1 MHMLGTPRT
10 MQDDP
15 RYDDVV
21 SDVKA
26 FLEQRLAFAVAEGVA
41 EERVMLD
48 PGIGF
53 GKTLE
58 HNLELLARLDEIVAL
73 GRPVVIGALAQVVPG
88 EDHRPRAPAGR
99 AVATAAANVLALE
112 RGASVFRVHDV
123 PETARCAGG
132 GGCYVGGR
140 MAPDD
145 PEDYDDDDLT
155 EDDDDEREGPEVG
168 VTIEIVGLSLFTHHG
183 VTPAEREVGQ
193 RLVLDVRFDV
203 GEPDALVTDRV
214 EDTVDYGEVCQVIAL
229 MAQQRSYKTLE
240 RLCAVI
246 AERLASQF
254 GAESV
259 TVKASKPEP
268 PIPLPLEEVSVEVW
282 REEHN

>member
-1 MHMLGTPRT
+1 
-10 MQDDP
+10 
-15 RYDDVV
+15 
-21 SDVKA
+21 
-26 FLEQRLAFAVAEGVA
+26 
-41 EERVMLD
+41 MLD

-53 GKTLE
+53 GKTVE
-58 HNLELLARLDEIVAL
+58 HNLELIARLDELVAL
-73 GRPVVIGALAQVVPG
+73 GRPLVFGVSRKSFLGKLTGREVD
-88 EDHRPRAPAGR
+88 ER

-112 RGASVFRVHDV
+112 RGASVLPRPRRPGD
-123 PETARCAGG
+123 ARCAHR
-132 GGCYVGGR
+132 GGCYVGGP
-140 MAPDD
+140 MARDE

-155 EDDDDEREGPEVG
+155 DDDDDEREGPEVG
-168 VTIEIVGLSLFTHHG
+168 VTVEIVGLSLYTHHG
-183 VTPAEREVGQ
+183 VSAAEREIGQ

-229 MAQQRSYKTLE
+229 VAQARSYKTLE

-246 AERLASQF
+246 ADRLASQF

-268 PIPLPLEEVSVEVW
+268 PIPLPVEEVSVEVW
-282 REEHN
+282 REEH